1 LWPATKTVIAMQTQQ
16 NPINAPFETGV
27 SLLEVMITVLIL
39 TVGLLGM
46 AKLQMVSAAY
56 NQSGFFRSQ
65 ATLLAYDM
73 ADRMRAAGP
82 ARAPEYLT
90 DFGADQPAQGDC
102 QGVTEPGPLSPAA
115 DKQRWKGRLLCSLPE
130 ADGAIVQIGDVWRIT
145 VRWND
150 GRASRLDADDA
161 NRFQSMIYET
171 RLF

>member
-1 LWPATKTVIAMQTQQ
+1 MKS
-16 NPINAPFETGV
+16 PITLSFQSGV

-46 AKLQMVSAAY
+46 AKMQMISASY
-56 NQSGFFRSQ
+56 NQSSFFRSQ

-82 ARAPEYLT
+82 ARAPEYVT
-90 DFGADQPAQGDC
+90 EFGADQPALADC
-102 QGVTEPGPLSPAA
+102 GAVTATDAFSPAV

-130 ADGAIVQIGDVWRIT
+130 ADGAITRIGDVWRIT

-150 GRASRLDADDA
+150 GRASRVDEDSEA
-161 NRFQSMIYET
+161 RFQSMIYET